1 MDVEGAGGS
10 TDAYLVFTPL
20 PPSLPLLNKHT
31 VRTKV
36 VKKSLHPVWLVKEE
50 GGREEGVRE
59 GRQKWRRRR
68 RKSEEV
74 SLLLD
79 MPRAGGGGREGGRE
93 GGGEEG
99 RWKAVHICI
108 TAMDWDLASSDDL
121 IGFAVLPIIDV
132 YRHMALP
139 PSLPPSRPR
148 SYAFDLPL
156 MKNGVGGRGRIVG
169 RVRLEWPERGGG
181 HFPDTS
187 RREGWGCVVA

>member
-20 PPSLPLLNKHT
+20 PPSLPPLNKHT

-36 VKKSLHPVWLVKEE
+36 VKKSLNPTWLVKE
-50 GGREEGVRE
+50 GGRGEGVRVGGKKW
-59 GRQKWRRRR
+59 GRRMR

-79 MPRAGGGGREGGRE
+79 MPMGGGGREGGRE
-93 GGGEEG
+93 DGGEEG

-108 TAMDWDLASSDDL
+108 TAMDWDLASADDL

-139 PSLPPSRPR
+139 PSLPPSRPPF
-148 SYAFDLPL
+148 YAFDLPL

-169 RVRLEWPERGGG
+169 KLRLEWPEREGG

-187 RREGWGCVVA
+187 RREGWGCCCVM